1 MTAVVVLSVCAT
13 VFLIASLAVGLV
25 LGARPSSA
33 PPPPP
38 SPKRVEFAERRR
50 VLERARAEAA
60 TILERP
66 ISSHSTVRE
75 QSLAR
80 VRECDDQLIALSKEE
95 AEHVE
100 AEARAVEDG
109 DDYLGAAVE
118 RSRRALV
125 EDLERD
131 REERRRGR
139 RVG

>member
-1 MTAVVVLSVCAT
+1 MTAAIVAVSICATLVVL
-13 VFLIASLAVGLV
+13 ASLAVGLR
-25 LGARPSSA
+25 LGARPSS
-33 PPPPP
+33 PPPP

-66 ISSHSTVRE
+66 ISSYSAVRE

-80 VRECDDQLIALSKEE
+80 VRECDDQLIALAEEE
-95 AEHVE
+95 AGFVE
-100 AEARAVEDG
+100 AEARALEDG